1 VERPIFGLFLPYMEP
16 LKVLVLTDFSPL
28 SKVALQYAVRISA
41 KLPCELTILNVVRL
55 DGVPRSSMRL
65 KQVEQMLTKI
75 AQEEGEKLIAEVKG
89 KTKAPLSF
97 LAVKGHTVTDV
108 VRRYISKNYMNLI
121 VMGSQGA
128 SQLKKLSL
136 GGTTVAAIDAITT
149 PVMAIPKYAEFH
161 DFGRIVYAT
170 DLKNLKAE
178 LDLIIPFAS
187 IFNTHVHIVHV
198 VENVNK
204 QVDEKRIE
212 AEQIIAKT
220 GYKKMD
226 FRLIIDDD
234 IPEAIDGFIRQSKA
248 DLLTTFTHELK
259 LYEKLFGLSVTRQLA
274 YQGNIPL
281 LAFKRK

>member
-1 VERPIFGLFLPYMEP
+1 MEP

-28 SKVALQYAVRISA
+28 SKVALQYAVRMSA
-41 KLPCELTILNVVRL
+41 KLPSELTILNVVRL
-55 DGVPRSSMRL
+55 DGVPKSNMRM
-65 KQVEQMLTKI
+65 KQVEQMLMKI
-75 AQEEGEKLIAEVKG
+75 AEEEGEKLVAELKV
-89 KTKAPLSF
+89 KTKSPVIF
-97 LAVKGHTVTDV
+97 MAVKGHTVTDV
-108 VRRYISKNYMNLI
+108 VKRYIAKNYVNLV

-128 SQLKKLSL
+128 SHLKKLSL

-149 PVMAIPKYAEFH
+149 PVMAIPKYAEFQE
-161 DFGRIVYAT
+161 FGRIVYAT

-187 IFNTHVHIVHV
+187 IFNTHVHVVHV
-198 VENVNK
+198 VESVTK
-204 QVDEKRIE
+204 QIE
-212 AEQIIAKT
+212 EQRVEADQAIARS

-248 DLLTTFTHELK
+248 DLLTTFTHELNFI
-259 LYEKLFGLSVTRQLA
+259 EKLFGLSVTRQLA